1 MATNNT
7 QVSYSD
13 YVRKF
18 WKLFGYTFGGVLLF
32 FLLASWGFFG
42 KMPSFDELE
51 NPDTNIATEIIS
63 SDGVTLGKFYKENR
77 TPVKYEDLPKHLV
90 EALVSTEDE
99 RFYEHGGVDYWGVLR
114 ATLANLRG
122 GLSQGASTITMQVA
136 RNFFLT
142 NEKSFIDIRNYW
154 IEETLKYNKGGN
166 FYFIENAKLETK
178 LNLGLFDGASGVGLA
193 LLSIISE
200 SNYNWTKI
208 LLLK

>member
-77 TPVKYEDLPKHLV
+77 TPVKYQDLPKHLV
-90 EALVSTEDE
+90 DALVATEDE
-99 RFYEHGGVDYWGVLR
+99 RFYEHSGVDARGTLR
-114 ATLANLRG
+114 AISSLGRSG
-122 GLSQGASTITMQVA
+122 GASTITQQLA
-136 RNFFLT
+136 KNLFHGEGSKFLPFRKLKNLKNAFLEKNFNGKLQNNKFLV
-142 NEKSFIDIRNYW
+142 F
-154 IEETLKYNKGGN
+154 
-166 FYFIENAKLETK
+166 F
-178 LNLGLFDGASGVGLA
+178 
-193 LLSIISE
+193 
-200 SNYNWTKI
+200 
-208 LLLK
+208 